1 LDIKVGVK
9 GYETLFHY
17 VNVTPAENK
26 SRSEHM
32 VLAGVIKT
40 QECPTVYQSYSIVWL
55 VLTKAQ
61 MNELLGILRSSAL
74 LNLQLENEDYI
85 DHQVK
90 FQFPVSYGY
99 SKEYPPYYEVS
110 ASCVEVG

>member
-17 VNVTPAENK
+17 VNVTPKENK

-74 LNLQLENEDYI
+74 LNLQFEDEDYA

-90 FQFPVSYGY
+90 FQSPLSYGY
-99 SKEYPPYYEVS
+99 SKDYPPYYEVS
-110 ASCVEVG
+110 ASSVEVG

>member
-1 LDIKVGVK
+1 MDIKVGVK

-17 VNVTPAENK
+17 VNVTPKENK

-32 VLAGVIKT
+32 TLAGVIKT
-40 QECPTVYQSYSIVWL
+40 QECPTVFQSYSIIWL
-55 VLTKAQ
+55 VLTKVQ
-61 MNELLGILRSSAL
+61 MNDLLEILRSSSL
-74 LNLQLENEDYI
+74 LNLQLENEDYV

-90 FQFPVSYGY
+90 FQSPLTYGY
-99 SKEYPPYYEVS
+99 SKDYPTYYEVI

>member
-1 LDIKVGVK
+1 MDIKVGVK

-17 VNVTPAENK
+17 VNIKRRENK

-32 VLAGVIKT
+32 TLAGSIKT
-40 QECPTVYQSYSIVWL
+40 QESPNVYQAYSIIWL

-74 LNLQLENEDYI
+74 LNLQLEDEDYV

-90 FQFPVSYGY
+90 FRSPITHDY
-99 SKEYPPYYEVS
+99 SKDYPTYYEVI
-110 ASCVEVG
+110 ASCVEVE